1 MLASLCH
8 LLGGDSMVLMKKE
21 TSARRLFSKRVDK
34 RSRAEM
40 TAYLSGHF
48 RDNTMNSWNRSTSYA
63 CNMKLYKL
71 GLDQETEDKLWDMIQ
86 VPEFYEWLNER
97 IEDFNWQHNY
107 LWQAGWNGRS
117 GGYLVL
123 YQGGT
128 KPSGYRSYCT
138 KCGQKNYTSVAET
151 GNWCGVC
158 NEEARVDYI
167 KPPMQIFSF
176 PGRDVDMDEDFEDW
190 SLYELRQRTE
200 LVQEFDRLADDIVA
214 EALYIAQN
222 HSVEERT
229 VYMPTTELVLA

>member
-1 MLASLCH
+1 
-8 LLGGDSMVLMKKE
+8 MVLMKKE

-190 SLYELRQRTE
+190 SLYELQQRTE

-229 VYMPTTELVLA
+229 VYMPTTELVLG

>member
-1 MLASLCH
+1 
-8 LLGGDSMVLMKKE
+8 MVLMKKE
-21 TSARRLFSKRVDK
+21 TPARHLFSQRVDK

-48 RDNTMNSWNRSTSYA
+48 RYNTMNSWNRSTSYA

-71 GLDQETEDKLWDMIQ
+71 GLDRETEDKLWDMIQ
-86 VPEFYEWLNER
+86 VPEFYERLNER
-97 IEDFNWQHNY
+97 IEDFNRQHNY
-107 LWQAGWNGRS
+107 LWQAGWNGHS

-128 KPSGYRSYCT
+128 KPSRYRSYCT
-138 KCGQKNYTSVAET
+138 KCGQKNYTSIAET

-176 PGRDVDMDEDFEDW
+176 PGRDVDMGEDFEDW
-190 SLYELRQRTE
+190 SLYELKQRTE
-200 LVQEFDRLADDIVA
+200 LVQEFDQLADDIVE
-214 EALYIAQN
+214 EALHIASE
-222 HSVEERT
+222 HTVEER
-229 VYMPTTELVLA
+229 VIYKPTTELVLA

>member
-71 GLDQETEDKLWDMIQ
+71 GLDRGTEDKLWDIIQ
-86 VPEFYEWLNER
+86 VPEFYER

-190 SLYELRQRTE
+190 SLYELQQRTE

>member
-1 MLASLCH
+1 
-8 LLGGDSMVLMKKE
+8 MVLMKKE
-21 TSARRLFSKRVDK
+21 TPARHLFSQRVDK
-34 RSRAEM
+34 QSRAEM

-71 GLDQETEDKLWDMIQ
+71 GLDRETEDKLWDMIQ

-190 SLYELRQRTE
+190 SLYELQQRTE

>member
-1 MLASLCH
+1 
-8 LLGGDSMVLMKKE
+8 MVLMKKE
-21 TSARRLFSKRVDK
+21 TSARRLFSQRVDK

-48 RDNTMNSWNRSTSYA
+48 RYNTMNSWNRSTSYA

-71 GLDQETEDKLWDMIQ
+71 GLDRGTEDKLWDIIQ
-86 VPEFYEWLNER
+86 VPEFYERLNER

-128 KPSGYRSYCT
+128 KPSRYRSYCT

-190 SLYELRQRTE
+190 SLYELQQRTE
-200 LVQEFDRLADDIVA
+200 LVQEFDRLADNIVA

>member
-1 MLASLCH
+1 
-8 LLGGDSMVLMKKE
+8 MVLMKKDPP
-21 TSARRLFSKRVDK
+21 ARRLFSKRVDK

-48 RDNTMNSWNRSTSYA
+48 RYNTMNSWNRSTSYA

-71 GLDQETEDKLWDMIQ
+71 GLDRGTEDKLWDMIQ
-86 VPEFYEWLNER
+86 VPEFYERLNER
-97 IEDFNWQHNY
+97 IEDFNRQHNY

-176 PGRDVDMDEDFEDW
+176 PGRGVDMDEDFEDW
-190 SLYELRQRTE
+190 SLYELQQRTE

>member
-1 MLASLCH
+1 
-8 LLGGDSMVLMKKE
+8 MVLMKKE
-21 TSARRLFSKRVDK
+21 TPARHLFSRRVDK

-86 VPEFYEWLNER
+86 VPEFYERLNER

-190 SLYELRQRTE
+190 SLYELQQRTE

>member
-1 MLASLCH
+1 
-8 LLGGDSMVLMKKE
+8 MVLMKKE

-48 RDNTMNSWNRSTSYA
+48 RYNTMNSWNRSTSYA

-86 VPEFYEWLNER
+86 VPEFYERLNER

-190 SLYELRQRTE
+190 SLYELQQRTE

>member
-1 MLASLCH
+1 
-8 LLGGDSMVLMKKE
+8 MVLMKKE

-86 VPEFYEWLNER
+86 VPEFYERLNER
-97 IEDFNWQHNY
+97 IEDFNRQHNY

-151 GNWCGVC
+151 GNRCGVC
-158 NEEARVDYI
+158 NEETRIDFS
-167 KPPMQIFSF
+167 KPPIQIFF
-176 PGRDVDMDEDFEDW
+176 YPGRDVDMGEDFEDW
-190 SLYELRQRTE
+190 SLYELKQRTE
-200 LVQEFDRLADDIVA
+200 LVQEFDQLADDIVE
-214 EALYIAQN
+214 EALHIASE
-222 HSVEERT
+222 HTVEEQ
-229 VYMPTTELVLA
+229 VIYKPITELVLA

>member
-176 PGRDVDMDEDFEDW
+176 PGRDVDMDW
-190 SLYELRQRTE
+190 SLYELQQRTE

>member
-1 MLASLCH
+1 
-8 LLGGDSMVLMKKE
+8 MVLMKKE
-21 TSARRLFSKRVDK
+21 TPARHLFSRRVDK

-48 RDNTMNSWNRSTSYA
+48 RYNTMNSWNRSTSYA
-63 CNMKLYKL
+63 CNIKLYKL
-71 GLDQETEDKLWDMIQ
+71 GLDRGTEDKLWDMIQ
-86 VPEFYEWLNER
+86 VPEFYERLNER

-158 NEEARVDYI
+158 NEEARIDFS
-167 KPPMQIFSF
+167 KPPIQIFF
-176 PGRDVDMDEDFEDW
+176 YPGRDVDMKKDFEDW
-190 SLYELRQRTE
+190 SLYELKQDRTGTG
-200 LVQEFDRLADDIVA
+200 V
-214 EALYIAQN
+214 
-222 HSVEERT
+222 
-229 VYMPTTELVLA
+229 

>member
-1 MLASLCH
+1 
-8 LLGGDSMVLMKKE
+8 MVLMKKE
-21 TSARRLFSKRVDK
+21 TPARHLFSRRVDK

-48 RDNTMNSWNRSTSYA
+48 RYNTMNSWNRSTTYA

-71 GLDQETEDKLWDMIQ
+71 GLDRETEDKLWDMIQ
-86 VPEFYEWLNER
+86 VPEFYERLNER
-97 IEDFNWQHNY
+97 IEDFNQQHNY

-128 KPSGYRSYCT
+128 KPSRYRSYCT
-138 KCGQKNYTSVAET
+138 ICGQKNYTSVAET

-190 SLYELRQRTE
+190 SLYELQQRTE

>member
-1 MLASLCH
+1 
-8 LLGGDSMVLMKKE
+8 MVLMKKE
-21 TSARRLFSKRVDK
+21 TPARRLFSQRVDK

-48 RDNTMNSWNRSTSYA
+48 RYNTMNSWNRSTSYA

-71 GLDQETEDKLWDMIQ
+71 GLDRETEDKLWDMIQ
-86 VPEFYEWLNER
+86 VPEFYERLNER
-97 IEDFNWQHNY
+97 IEDFNRQHNY

-190 SLYELRQRTE
+190 SLYELQQRTE

>member
-138 KCGQKNYTSVAET
+138 KCGQKNYTSIAET

-190 SLYELRQRTE
+190 SLYELQQRTE

>member
-1 MLASLCH
+1 
-8 LLGGDSMVLMKKE
+8 MVLMKKE

-86 VPEFYEWLNER
+86 VPEFYERLNER
-97 IEDFNWQHNY
+97 IEDFNRQHNY

-128 KPSGYRSYCT
+128 KPSRYRSYCT

-167 KPPMQIFSF
+167 KPPMQIFPF

-190 SLYELRQRTE
+190 SLYELQQRTE

>member
-86 VPEFYEWLNER
+86 VPEFYERLNER

-138 KCGQKNYTSVAET
+138 KCGQKNYTSIAET

-190 SLYELRQRTE
+190 SLYELQQRTE

>member
-1 MLASLCH
+1 
-8 LLGGDSMVLMKKE
+8 MVLMKKE
-21 TSARRLFSKRVDK
+21 TPARHLFSQRVDK

-48 RDNTMNSWNRSTSYA
+48 RYNTMNSWNRSTSYA

-71 GLDQETEDKLWDMIQ
+71 GLDRETEDKLWDMIQ
-86 VPEFYEWLNER
+86 VPEFYERLNER
-97 IEDFNWQHNY
+97 IEDFNRQHNY
-107 LWQAGWNGRS
+107 LWQAGWNGHS

-128 KPSGYRSYCT
+128 KPSRYRSYCT
-138 KCGQKNYTSVAET
+138 KCGQKNYTSIAET

-190 SLYELRQRTE
+190 SLYELQQRTE

>member
-1 MLASLCH
+1 
-8 LLGGDSMVLMKKE
+8 MVLMKKE
-21 TSARRLFSKRVDK
+21 TPARHLFSRRVDK

-48 RDNTMNSWNRSTSYA
+48 RYNTMNSWNRSTSYA

-71 GLDQETEDKLWDMIQ
+71 GLDRGTEDKLWDIIQ
-86 VPEFYEWLNER
+86 VPEFYERLNER
-97 IEDFNWQHNY
+97 IEDFNRQHNY

-190 SLYELRQRTE
+190 SLYELQQRTE

>member
-1 MLASLCH
+1 
-8 LLGGDSMVLMKKE
+8 MVLMKKE
-21 TSARRLFSKRVDK
+21 TPARHLFSQRVDK

-48 RDNTMNSWNRSTSYA
+48 RYNTMNSWNRSTSYA

-71 GLDQETEDKLWDMIQ
+71 GLDRGTEDKLWDIIQ
-86 VPEFYEWLNER
+86 VPEFYER

-138 KCGQKNYTSVAET
+138 KCGQKNYTSIAET

-167 KPPMQIFSF
+167 KPPMQIFPF

-190 SLYELRQRTE
+190 SLYELQQRTE

>member
-1 MLASLCH
+1 
-8 LLGGDSMVLMKKE
+8 MVLMKKE

-48 RDNTMNSWNRSTSYA
+48 RDNTMNSWNRSTTYA

-71 GLDQETEDKLWDMIQ
+71 GLDRETEDKLWDMIQ
-86 VPEFYEWLNER
+86 VPEFYERLNER
-97 IEDFNWQHNY
+97 IVDFNRKHNY

-151 GNWCGVC
+151 GNRCGVC

-190 SLYELRQRTE
+190 SLYELQQRTE

>member
-1 MLASLCH
+1 
-8 LLGGDSMVLMKKE
+8 MVLMKKE
-21 TSARRLFSKRVDK
+21 TSARRLFSQRVDK

-48 RDNTMNSWNRSTSYA
+48 RYNTMNSWNRSTSYA

-71 GLDQETEDKLWDMIQ
+71 GLDRETEDKLWDMIQ
-86 VPEFYEWLNER
+86 VPEFYERLNER

-190 SLYELRQRTE
+190 SLYELQQRTE

>member
-1 MLASLCH
+1 
-8 LLGGDSMVLMKKE
+8 MVLMKKE
-21 TSARRLFSKRVDK
+21 TPARHLFSQRVDK

-48 RDNTMNSWNRSTSYA
+48 RYNTMNSWNRSTSYA
-63 CNMKLYKL
+63 CNMKLHKL
-71 GLDQETEDKLWDMIQ
+71 GLDRETEDKLWDMIQ
-86 VPEFYEWLNER
+86 VPEFYERLNER
-97 IEDFNWQHNY
+97 IEDFNRQHNY

-128 KPSGYRSYCT
+128 KPSRYRSYCT

-176 PGRDVDMDEDFEDW
+176 PGRDVDMDEDFEAW
-190 SLYELRQRTE
+190 PLYELQQRTE

>member
-123 YQGGT
+123 YQGGS

-138 KCGQKNYTSVAET
+138 KCGQKNYTSIAET

-167 KPPMQIFSF
+167 KPPMQIFPF

-190 SLYELRQRTE
+190 SLYELQQRTE

>member
-1 MLASLCH
+1 
-8 LLGGDSMVLMKKE
+8 MVLMKKE
-21 TSARRLFSKRVDK
+21 TPARRLFSQRVDK

-48 RDNTMNSWNRSTSYA
+48 RYNTMNSWNRSTTYA

-86 VPEFYEWLNER
+86 VPEFYERLNER
-97 IEDFNWQHNY
+97 IEDFNRQHNY

-176 PGRDVDMDEDFEDW
+176 PGRDVDMDEDFEAW
-190 SLYELRQRTE
+190 PLYELQQRTE

>member
-86 VPEFYEWLNER
+86 VPEFYERLNER

-190 SLYELRQRTE
+190 SLYELQQRTE

>member
-1 MLASLCH
+1 
-8 LLGGDSMVLMKKE
+8 MVLMKKE
-21 TSARRLFSKRVDK
+21 TSARRLFSQRVDK

-48 RDNTMNSWNRSTSYA
+48 RYNTMNSWNRSTSYA
-63 CNMKLYKL
+63 CNMKLHKL
-71 GLDQETEDKLWDMIQ
+71 GLDRETEDKLWDMIQ
-86 VPEFYEWLNER
+86 VPEFYERLNER
-97 IEDFNWQHNY
+97 IEDFNRQHNY
-107 LWQAGWNGRS
+107 LWQAGWNGHS

-128 KPSGYRSYCT
+128 KPSRYRSYCT

-190 SLYELRQRTE
+190 SLYELQQRTE

>member
-21 TSARRLFSKRVDK
+21 TSARRLFSRRVDK

-48 RDNTMNSWNRSTSYA
+48 RYNTMNSWNRSTSYA

-71 GLDQETEDKLWDMIQ
+71 GLDRGTEDKLWDIIQ
-86 VPEFYEWLNER
+86 VPEFYERLNER

-190 SLYELRQRTE
+190 SLYELQQRTE

>member
-1 MLASLCH
+1 
-8 LLGGDSMVLMKKE
+8 MVLMKKE

-167 KPPMQIFSF
+167 KPPMQIFPF

-190 SLYELRQRTE
+190 SLYELQQRTE

>member
-1 MLASLCH
+1 
-8 LLGGDSMVLMKKE
+8 MVLMKKE
-21 TSARRLFSKRVDK
+21 TPARRLFSKRVDK

-48 RDNTMNSWNRSTSYA
+48 RYNTMNSWNRSTSYA

-71 GLDQETEDKLWDMIQ
+71 GLDRGTEDKLWDIIQ
-86 VPEFYEWLNER
+86 VPEFYER

-176 PGRDVDMDEDFEDW
+176 PGRGIDMDEDFEDW